1 MPTKILVL
9 HGYGQCAYYAFRK
22 LAPVIAECRDQ
33 VKFYFLDAPM
43 IMVPVDPKAHFGNT
57 TDAQYTLKP
66 VPTCSTPTT
75 RPSPSQ
81 ASRAWFKINDVG
93 RDNLPNIEETWFYLR
108 EILKE
113 HRFDAIFGFSQGAA
127 MAEQIAAMLERPYL
141 FPMFCQN
148 GVAPHPPLKFIA
160 CVSGFLIRGPK
171 LSWEA
176 DSKSKAAIAAPEFG
190 FALNTPVLYVVG
202 RNDIV
207 VPLERSHIFVQHSKF
222 NRVEEHNGG
231 HFIPLQHKWQK
242 FFVSFFLNP
251 FAEISSPTPS
261 LPTSTD
267 EDFVTPR
274 PRIETYQT
282 GRALPRPVDDR
293 NTLYEEEEEEPF
305 LFSVVYDSGS
315 DSESDEH
322 RSIYSSPSSSPPDT
336 PYMRTPQLPVLEL
349 EEPGISMS
357 SKYDLDEVAD
367 LFPALGLSD
376 VELVKSKL

>member
-1 MPTKILVL
+1 
-9 HGYGQCAYYAFRK
+9 
-22 LAPVIAECRDQ
+22 
-33 VKFYFLDAPM
+33 
-43 IMVPVDPKAHFGNT
+43 
-57 TDAQYTLKP
+57 
-66 VPTCSTPTT
+66 
-75 RPSPSQ
+75 
-81 ASRAWFKINDVG
+81 
-93 RDNLPNIEETWFYLR
+93 
-108 EILKE
+108 
-113 HRFDAIFGFSQGAA
+113 

-231 HFIPLQHKWQK
+231 HFIPLQHKWQN

-251 FAEISSPTPS
+251 FTEISSPTPS

-274 PRIETYQT
+274 PRIEMYQT

-293 NTLYEEEEEEPF
+293 DTSYEEEEEEEPF

-349 EEPGISMS
+349 EEPGIAMS